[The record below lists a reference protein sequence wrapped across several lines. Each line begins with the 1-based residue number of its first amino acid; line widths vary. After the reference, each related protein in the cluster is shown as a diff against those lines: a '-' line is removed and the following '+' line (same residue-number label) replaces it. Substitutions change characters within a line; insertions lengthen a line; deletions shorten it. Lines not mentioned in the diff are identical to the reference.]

1 MRTIL
6 CFGDSNTWG
15 DPPGGNGRFDWNVRW
30 TGILQR
36 SLGNEFRVV
45 EEGLS
50 GRTTC
55 FDDPF
60 SPNRNGLDLLPVAL
74 ETHYPLDL
82 IIIMLGTNDLKAN
95 FNLSAFDISRGA
107 DRLLVTARNF
117 RPEIQHILLVS
128 PPHVADTDDFGIL
141 QQFPDGLEKSR
152 SLSLHYQRLA
162 ELYSCHFFD
171 AASVAQASPIDGIH
185 LDAENHKRLAA
196 GIAQKVA
203 TIFKN

>member
-1 MRTIL
+1 
-6 CFGDSNTWG
+6 
-15 DPPGGNGRFDWNVRW
+15 
-30 TGILQR
+30 
-36 SLGNEFRVV
+36 
-45 EEGLS
+45 
-50 GRTTC
+50 
-55 FDDPF
+55 
-60 SPNRNGLDLLPVAL
+60 
-74 ETHYPLDL
+74 
-82 IIIMLGTNDLKAN
+82 
-95 FNLSAFDISRGA
+95 
-107 DRLLVTARNF
+107 VTARNF

-128 PPHVADTDDFGIL
+128 PPHVADTDDFAIL